1 LVIVV
6 ALAGISFSAVSE
18 KMRSFVQF
26 VFFTIILVGFSLMPE
41 PVEAEPA
48 ALLDVPNVRQHTAYA
63 CGAAALQAILAYYD
77 HDVRQDTLMA
87 KLGTNK
93 VDGTT
98 YWNII
103 RVAQEYGLKPT
114 VIAHMTRNRMIA
126 EINRGIP
133 VLIAI
138 QAWIDDG
145 NPRDLA
151 GWAARTDDGHYLVA
165 IGYDR
170 NRMYFEDPAM
180 FGVGYIEFDELEARW
195 HDYDQKGNRLDHFA
209 IIFERDKA
217 TVAKKPRFSPI
228 N

>member
-1 LVIVV
+1 MRPLIHF
-6 ALAGISFSAVSE
+6 AFS
-18 KMRSFVQF
+18 
-26 VFFTIILVGFSLMPE
+26 TIMLVGFSLTS
-41 PVEAEPA
+41 VIAEAKPA
-48 ALLDVPNVRQHTAYA
+48 VLLGVPNVRQHTAYA

-77 HDVRQDTLMA
+77 HNVRQDVLMA
-87 KLGTNK
+87 KLGTNETG
-93 VDGTT
+93 GTT
-98 YWNII
+98 YWDIV

-114 VIAHMTRNRMIA
+114 VVTHMTRNRMIA

-180 FGVGYIEFDELEARW
+180 FGIGYIGFDELEARW

-209 IIFERDKA
+209 IIFEREKA
-217 TVAKKPRFSPI
+217 TVAKKQRFSPI

>member
-1 LVIVV
+1 MRPLIHF
-6 ALAGISFSAVSE
+6 AFS
-18 KMRSFVQF
+18 
-26 VFFTIILVGFSLMPE
+26 TIMLVGFSLTSVMAEAKP
-41 PVEAEPA
+41 PV
-48 ALLDVPNVRQHTAYA
+48 LLGVPNVRQHTAYS

-77 HDVRQDTLMA
+77 HNVRQDVLMA
-87 KLGTNK
+87 KLGTNEI
-93 VDGTT
+93 DGTA
-98 YWNII
+98 YWDIV

-114 VIAHMTRNRMIA
+114 VVTHMTRKRIIA
-126 EINRGIP
+126 EINRGLP

-138 QAWIDDG
+138 QAWIDGG
-145 NPRDLA
+145 NPRDLE

-180 FGVGYIEFDELEARW
+180 FGIGYIGFDELEARW

-209 IIFERDKA
+209 IIFEREKA
-217 TVAKKPRFSPI
+217 TVAKKQRFSPI